1 MPKMKA
7 LQCALALEIRSV
19 SCPRVQLK
27 DKEDVYLSV
36 CVFGQYKKTQCVP
49 PIFPLVFNARMVFEK
64 VFPEAIDPGDVVAQ
78 LEYDTAVFELIQLV
92 LPVGETL
99 STYEENTRD
108 FMFPGPKQMSGHHDS
123 NRQVMMQR
131 ISGIRGGT
139 WCLKEMY
146 FSSSG
151 ERQETWCDG
160 LTPLPQGLAPK
171 MEFSTTSVI
180 TECLISSRKCRGLQG
195 WASPPSTKPQSV
207 AGAKVEAFHLQAQDK
222 PSYHAASL
230 ERSHGR
236 MQIRGPS
243 RSSKKKSRSPERH
256 KYCSNPRNYEQ
267 PTISSKS
274 HSPSPY
280 TKRRMCE
287 LSEDTRRR
295 LAHLNLGPYE
305 FKKDTD
311 KPPFVIRHADPPSPK
326 PEILLGPNGREPS
339 REGWCKLHNELK
351 KLVKGSQGHLRTFSA
366 VLPRIAIQTLTKWQT
381 MKIHS
386 TTSNMHIQSVCGKI
400 LDVGR
405 ATKHHTHLG
414 SYRSKDYKITKP
426 SHGRDREDSLDRCE
440 EYIASRQARPHHT
453 DRALLVHSAPSSMQ
467 KRSPSPVLNQ
477 STLRE
482 RYHSDWCSPS
492 NSDEIHERVKNVLK
506 SHGVHQRCLYDE
518 RDQEKDEELDLKRS
532 FAYKDSVCDSD
543 PEYSSVYRPRA
554 LVHLDNGEYWSNRAA
569 AFKAKSHRGN
579 FENSMDKIYRNLY
592 RKACGSSTQESF

>member
-7 LQCALALEIRSV
+7 LQCALALEIRSI
-19 SCPRVQLK
+19 SCPRLQLK

-49 PIFPLVFNARMVFEK
+49 PVFPLVFNARMVFEK

-99 STYEENTRD
+99 SIYEENTRD

-131 ISGIRGGT
+131 ISGIRG
-139 WCLKEMY
+139 
-146 FSSSG
+146 
-151 ERQETWCDG
+151 
-160 LTPLPQGLAPK
+160 LAPK

-180 TECLISSRKCRGLQG
+180 TECLISSRKCRGLQ
-195 WASPPSTKPQSV
+195 
-207 AGAKVEAFHLQAQDK
+207 AQEK
-222 PSYHAASL
+222 PSYHATPL

-236 MQIRGPS
+236 MQIRGS
-243 RSSKKKSRSPERH
+243 TRSSKKKSRSPERH
-256 KYCSNPRNYEQ
+256 KYYSNPRNYEQ

-305 FKKDTD
+305 FKKETD

-326 PEILLGPNGREPS
+326 PEILLGPNVREPS
-339 REGWCKLHNELK
+339 REGWCKLHNGEL
-351 KLVKGSQGHLRTFSA
+351 G
-366 VLPRIAIQTLTKWQT
+366 P
-381 MKIHS
+381 
-386 TTSNMHIQSVCGKI
+386 VCT
-400 LDVGR
+400 D
-405 ATKHHTHLG
+405 HTHPG
-414 SYRSKDYKITKP
+414 SYRSKDYKITNP
-426 SHGRDREDSLDRCE
+426 SHGRDREDSLERCE
-440 EYIASRQARPHHT
+440 EYVTRQSRPHHT
-453 DRALLVHSAPSSMQ
+453 DRILLVHSAPSSMQ

-482 RYHSDWCSPS
+482 RYHSDWCSPA

-506 SHGVHQRCLYDE
+506 SHGAHQRCLYVSDE
-518 RDQEKDEELDLKRS
+518 TDQEKDEELDLKRS
-532 FAYKDSVCDSD
+532 FSYKDSVCDSD
-543 PEYSSVYRPRA
+543 PEYRAWMEALGDGSARLSPSFGSSVYRPHP

-569 AFKAKSHRGN
+569 AYKGKSHRGN

>member
-19 SCPRVQLK
+19 SCPRLQLK

-64 VFPEAIDPGDVVAQ
+64 VFPDAIDPGDVVAQ

-99 STYEENTRD
+99 SMYEENTRD
-108 FMFPGPKQMSGHHDS
+108 FMFPSPKQMSGHHDS

-131 ISGIRGGT
+131 ISGIRG
-139 WCLKEMY
+139 
-146 FSSSG
+146 
-151 ERQETWCDG
+151 
-160 LTPLPQGLAPK
+160 LAPK
-171 MEFSTTSVI
+171 LEFSTTSVI
-180 TECLISSRKCRGLQG
+180 TECLISSRRCRG
-195 WASPPSTKPQSV
+195 
-207 AGAKVEAFHLQAQDK
+207 FQAQDK
-222 PSYHAASL
+222 PLYHATTPL
-230 ERSHGR
+230 ERTHGR
-236 MQIRGPS
+236 IQIRGPT
-243 RSSKKKSRSPERH
+243 RSSKKKSRSPERQ
-256 KYCSNPRNYEQ
+256 KYCANPRNYEQ

-326 PEILLGPNGREPS
+326 PEVLLGPSGREPS
-339 REGWCKLHNELK
+339 REGWCRLHN
-351 KLVKGSQGHLRTFSA
+351 
-366 VLPRIAIQTLTKWQT
+366 
-381 MKIHS
+381 
-386 TTSNMHIQSVCGKI
+386 
-400 LDVGR
+400 DR
-405 ATKHHTHLG
+405 AHLG
-414 SYRSKDYKITKP
+414 SYQSKDYKITRP
-426 SHGRDREDSLDRCE
+426 SHMRDQEDSLDRCE
-440 EYIASRQARPHHT
+440 EYLAPRQSRPCHL

-477 STLRE
+477 PTLRE

-492 NSDEIHERVKNVLK
+492 NSDEIHERVKKVLK
-506 SHGVHQRCLYDE
+506 SHGAHQRYLYDE
-518 RDQEKDEELDLKRS
+518 RDEEKDEELDLKRS
-532 FAYKDSVCDSD
+532 FAYKDSACDSE
-543 PEYSSVYRPRA
+543 PAYSSVYRPRA
-554 LVHLDNGEYWSNRAA
+554 LVHLDNSEYWSNRAA
-569 AFKAKSHRGN
+569 AYKGKSHRGK
-579 FENSMDKIYRNLY
+579 FDNSMDKIYRNLY